1 MIDRFDE
8 RYEQIDDYETILNC
22 LYNNPNG
29 YENKYTIY
37 KRNNIISDIM
47 EEVDVSSMRGE
58 EVVELIYRK
67 PLYRKITEEQ

>member
-1 MIDRFDE
+1 MKDRFDGQ
-8 RYEQIDDYETILNC
+8 YEQIDDYETILNC

-58 EVVELIYRK
+58 EVVDLIYRK
-67 PLYRKITEEQ
+67 PLYRKITEEE